1 MVSFDED
8 KVNPLPSQPLN
19 NKLLHF
25 FFTCTRHFYMQP
37 QWHRQFLDNR
47 GWSGQDKHRGTF
59 RIRKRSAA
67 SPAGL
72 FSRVLYHPCAVV
84 RSTIMRYHPYRQPP
98 LLCVSES
105 DNRWASWINTIFI
118 LSHHK
123 PEQTSRKKPR
133 RTLQF
138 LVTRRNHNIPTSL
151 LWNTR

>member
-8 KVNPLPSQPLN
+8 KVNPLPSQPLNNKLLHFFFTCTSQPLN

-105 DNRWASWINTIFI
+105 DNRWAS
-118 LSHHK
+118 
-123 PEQTSRKKPR
+123 
-133 RTLQF
+133 
-138 LVTRRNHNIPTSL
+138 
-151 LWNTR
+151 